1 MSEYEKEK
9 FAGSYLEL
17 FVASAAMFLLFAVML
32 TWLVFKTPYGLFDDH
47 ERLKTVN
54 FIFIV
59 QFSLGPMIA
68 VLAGIAFDTFPLV
81 YKIPSFERTTMRH
94 FLQLNILGQLFIFI
108 GVFST
113 DWDLL
118 VELSGIGI
126 VLLSLSL
133 LSLASPAIDVFRTK
147 NEVDEVGVFSYAPG
161 ILLVICGLV
170 VIVSWFFRDI
180 DGMIELGISFTV
192 ALFSCMQI
200 ATCLLSHF
208 NRRLGWEVTKPKSLQ
223 FKFALFFVIAL
234 THVVISALRGRD
246 LVGEDCVDISL
257 TALFILMFFIVN
269 PKRIFQLSF
278 GTLAKPHSRMVL
290 GGYLLL
296 PILAVISSGPIW
308 TGHEGIAS
316 VQPAH
321 WLLLASSGF
330 LIVWGFALFLHE
342 DHLHISLSNRST
354 PWITFLSLMI
364 GAILICWSLYD
375 KNVLTTGKNYAPFIG
390 WAVAQ
395 IVGILSLTYLL
406 ARHIFFPNDNWHRIP
421 MFYNRF
427 LSK

>member
-1 MSEYEKEK
+1 
-9 FAGSYLEL
+9 
-17 FVASAAMFLLFAVML
+17 
-32 TWLVFKTPYGLFDDH
+32 
-47 ERLKTVN
+47 
-54 FIFIV
+54 
-59 QFSLGPMIA
+59 MIA

-81 YKIPSFERTTMRH
+81 YNIPSFERTTMRH
-94 FLQLNILGQLFIFI
+94 FLQLNILGQLFILV

-118 VELSGIGI
+118 IELSGIGI
-126 VLLSLSL
+126 ILLSLSL

-147 NEVDEVGVFSYAPG
+147 NEVDEVGVFSYTPG

-170 VIVSWFFRDI
+170 VIISWFLRGI
-180 DGMIELGISFTV
+180 GGVIELGVAFTV

-234 THVVISALRGRD
+234 AHIVISTLRGRG
-246 LVGEDCVDISL
+246 LVSEDIVDISL
-257 TALFILMFFIVN
+257 TALFILMFFIID
-269 PKRIFQLSF
+269 PKRILQLSF
-278 GTLAKPHSRMVL
+278 GPLAKPHSRMVL

-296 PILAVISSGPIW
+296 PVLAVISIGPIW
-308 TGHEGIAS
+308 TGHDGQAGI
-316 VQPAH
+316 QPAH

-342 DHLHISLSNRST
+342 DHLHISLANRST

-364 GAILICWSLYD
+364 GAVLICWSLYD
-375 KNVLTTGKNYAPFIG
+375 KNVLTTGKNYVPFIG

-406 ARHIFFPNDNWHRIP
+406 ARHIFFPNANWHRIP

>member
-32 TWLVFKTPYGLFDDH
+32 TWLVFKTPYGLFDDY

-118 VELSGIGI
+118 IELSGIGI

-133 LSLASPAIDVFRTK
+133 ISLASPAIDVFRTK

-246 LVGEDCVDISL
+246 LVGEDFVDISL

-278 GTLAKPHSRMVL
+278 GSLAKPHSRMVL

-395 IVGILSLTYLL
+395 IVGIISLTYLL

>member
-1 MSEYEKEK
+1 MTEQQREK

-17 FVASAAMFLLFAVML
+17 FVASAAMFLLFAIMI
-32 TWLVFKTPYGLFDDH
+32 TWLIFKSPYGLFDDD
-47 ERLKTVN
+47 ERLKTIN

-59 QFSLGPMIA
+59 HFSLGPMIA

-81 YKIPSFERTTMRH
+81 YNIPSFERTTMRH
-94 FLQLNILGQLFIFI
+94 FLQLNILGQLFILV

-113 DWDLL
+113 NWDLL
-118 VELSGIGI
+118 IELSGIGI
-126 VLLSLSL
+126 ILLSLSL
-133 LSLASPAIDVFRTK
+133 LSLAGPAIDVFRTK
-147 NEVDEVGVFSYAPG
+147 NEVDEVGVFSYTPG

-170 VIVSWFFRDI
+170 VIISWFLRGI
-180 DGMIELGISFTV
+180 GGMIELGVAFTV

-208 NRRLGWEVTKPKSLQ
+208 NRRLGWEVTTPRSLQ

-234 THVVISALRGRD
+234 AHIVVSTLRGRE
-246 LVGEDCVDISL
+246 LVGENIVDISL
-257 TALFILMFFIVN
+257 TALFLLMFFIIN
-269 PKRIFQLSF
+269 PKRILQLSF
-278 GTLAKPHSRMVL
+278 GSLAKPHSRMVL
-290 GGYLLL
+290 GGYFLL
-296 PILAVISSGPIW
+296 PILAVISIGPIW
-308 TGHEGIAS
+308 TGHGATIGI
-316 VQPAH
+316 QPAH
-321 WLLLASSGF
+321 WLLLSSSGF

-342 DHLHISLSNRST
+342 DHLHISLANRST

-364 GAILICWSLYD
+364 GAVLICWSLYD

-406 ARHIFFPNDNWHRIP
+406 ARHIFFPNENWHRIP

>member
-1 MSEYEKEK
+1 MTEQQREK

-17 FVASAAMFLLFAVML
+17 FVASAAMFLLFAIMI
-32 TWLVFKTPYGLFDDH
+32 TWLIFKSPYGLFDDD
-47 ERLKTVN
+47 ERLNTIN
-54 FIFIV
+54 FILIV
-59 QFSLGPMIA
+59 HFSLGPMIA

-81 YKIPSFERTTMRH
+81 YNIPSFERTTMRH
-94 FLQLNILGQLFIFI
+94 FLQLNILGQLFILI

-113 DWDLL
+113 NWDLL
-118 VELSGIGI
+118 IELCGIGI
-126 VLLSLSL
+126 ILLSLSL
-133 LSLASPAIDVFRTK
+133 LSLASPAIEVFRTK
-147 NEVDEVGVFSYAPG
+147 NEVDEVGVFSYTPG

-170 VIVSWFFRDI
+170 VIISWFLRGI
-180 DGMIELGISFTV
+180 SGMIELGVAFTV

-234 THVVISALRGRD
+234 AHIVISTLRGRG
-246 LVGEDCVDISL
+246 LVSEDIVDISL
-257 TALFILMFFIVN
+257 TALFILMFFIVD
-269 PKRIFQLSF
+269 PKRILQLSF
-278 GTLAKPHSRMVL
+278 GPLAKPHSRMVL

-296 PILAVISSGPIW
+296 PVLAITSIGPIL
-308 TGHEGIAS
+308 TGHDGQAS
-316 VQPAH
+316 IQPAH

-342 DHLHISLSNRST
+342 DHLHISLANRST

-364 GAILICWSLYD
+364 GAVLICWSLYD
-375 KNVLTTGKNYAPFIG
+375 RNVLTTGKNYVPFIG

-406 ARHIFFPNDNWHRIP
+406 ARHIFFPNENWHRIP

>member
-1 MSEYEKEK
+1 MSEHQKEK

-17 FVASAAMFLLFAVML
+17 FVASAAMFLLFAIML
-32 TWLVFKTPYGLFDDH
+32 TWLIFKTPYGLMDNH
-47 ERLKTVN
+47 ERLRTVN

-81 YKIPSFERTTMRH
+81 YNIRTFERTTMRH
-94 FLQLNILGQLFIFI
+94 FLQLNVLGQLFILV

-118 VELSGIGI
+118 IELSGIGI

-133 LSLASPAIDVFRTK
+133 LSLASPAIEVFRTK
-147 NEVDEVGVFSYAPG
+147 NEVDEVGVFSYTPG
-161 ILLVICGLV
+161 ILLIICGFV
-170 VIVSWFFRDI
+170 VIGSWFFREI
-180 DGMIELGISFTV
+180 DGMIELGVSFTV

-208 NRRLGWEVTKPKSLQ
+208 NRRLGWEVTEPKSLQ
-223 FKFALFFVIAL
+223 LRFALFFLIAL
-234 THVVISALRGRD
+234 AHIVISALRGRE
-246 LVGEDCVDISL
+246 LVEETLVDISL
-257 TALFILMFFIVN
+257 TMLFILMFFIIN
-269 PKRIFQLSF
+269 PKKILQLSF
-278 GTLAKPHSRMVL
+278 GSLAKPHSRMVL

-296 PILAVISSGPIW
+296 PVLAVISAGPIW
-308 TGHEGIAS
+308 TGHQGIGS
-316 VQPAH
+316 IQPAH

-342 DHLHISLSNRST
+342 DHLHISLANRST
-354 PWITFLSLMI
+354 PWITFLSLMA
-364 GAILICWSLYD
+364 GAVLICWSLYD

-395 IVGILSLTYLL
+395 MAGILSLTYLL
-406 ARHIFFPNDNWHRIP
+406 ARHIFFPDQNWHRVP

-427 LSK
+427 SSK

>member
-1 MSEYEKEK
+1 MTEQQREK

-17 FVASAAMFLLFAVML
+17 FVASAAMFLLFAIMI
-32 TWLVFKTPYGLFDDH
+32 TWLIFKSPYGLFDDD
-47 ERLKTVN
+47 ERLNTIN
-54 FIFIV
+54 FILIV
-59 QFSLGPMIA
+59 HFSLGPMIA

-81 YKIPSFERTTMRH
+81 YNIPSFERTTMRH
-94 FLQLNILGQLFIFI
+94 FLQLNILGQLFILI

-113 DWDLL
+113 NWDLL
-118 VELSGIGI
+118 IELCGIGI
-126 VLLSLSL
+126 ILLSLSL
-133 LSLASPAIDVFRTK
+133 LSLASPAIEVFRTK
-147 NEVDEVGVFSYAPG
+147 NEVDEVGVFSYTPG

-170 VIVSWFFRDI
+170 VIISWFLRGI
-180 DGMIELGISFTV
+180 SGMIELGVAFTV

-234 THVVISALRGRD
+234 AHIVISTLRGRG
-246 LVGEDCVDISL
+246 LVSEDIVDISL
-257 TALFILMFFIVN
+257 TALFILMFFIVD
-269 PKRIFQLSF
+269 PKRILQLSF
-278 GTLAKPHSRMVL
+278 GPLAKPHSRMVL

-296 PILAVISSGPIW
+296 PVLAITAIGPIL
-308 TGHEGIAS
+308 TGHDGQAS
-316 VQPAH
+316 IQPAH

-342 DHLHISLSNRST
+342 DHLHISLANRST

-364 GAILICWSLYD
+364 GAVLICWSLYD
-375 KNVLTTGKNYAPFIG
+375 KNVLTTGKNYVPFIG

-406 ARHIFFPNDNWHRIP
+406 ARHIFFPNENWHRIP

>member
-1 MSEYEKEK
+1 MGEHQKEK

-17 FVASAAMFLLFAVML
+17 FVASAAMFLLFAIML
-32 TWLVFKTPYGLFDDH
+32 TWLIFKTPYGLMDNH

-81 YKIPSFERTTMRH
+81 YNIQTFERTTMRH
-94 FLQLNILGQLFIFI
+94 FLQLNVLGQLFILV

-118 VELSGIGI
+118 IELSGIGI

-133 LSLASPAIDVFRTK
+133 LSLASPAIEVFRTK
-147 NEVDEVGVFSYAPG
+147 NEVDEVGVFSYTPG
-161 ILLVICGLV
+161 ILLIICGVV
-170 VIVSWFFRDI
+170 VIASWFLRGI
-180 DGMIELGISFTV
+180 DGMIELGVSFTV

-208 NRRLGWEVTKPKSLQ
+208 NRRLGWEVTEPKSLQ
-223 FKFALFFVIAL
+223 LKFALFFLIAL
-234 THVVISALRGRD
+234 AHIVISALRGRE
-246 LVGEDCVDISL
+246 LVEETLVDISL
-257 TALFILMFFIVN
+257 SMLFILMFFIIN
-269 PKRIFQLSF
+269 PKKILQRSF
-278 GTLAKPHSRMVL
+278 GSLAKPHSRMVL

-296 PILAVISSGPIW
+296 PVLAIISAGPIW
-308 TGHEGIAS
+308 TGHQGIGS
-316 VQPAH
+316 IQPAH

-342 DHLHISLSNRST
+342 DHLHISLANRST
-354 PWITFLSLMI
+354 PWITFLSLMA
-364 GAILICWSLYD
+364 GAVLICWSLYD

-395 IVGILSLTYLL
+395 MVGIFSLTYLL
-406 ARHIFFPNDNWHRIP
+406 ARHIFFPDQNWHRVP
-421 MFYNRF
+421 MFYNRYS
-427 LSK
+427 SK

>member
-1 MSEYEKEK
+1 MTEQQREK

-17 FVASAAMFLLFAVML
+17 FVASAAMFLLFAIMI
-32 TWLVFKTPYGLFDDH
+32 TWLIFKSPYGLFDDD
-47 ERLKTVN
+47 ERLNTIN
-54 FIFIV
+54 FILIV
-59 QFSLGPMIA
+59 HFSLGPMIA

-81 YKIPSFERTTMRH
+81 YNIPSFERTTMRH
-94 FLQLNILGQLFIFI
+94 FLQLNILEQLFILI

-113 DWDLL
+113 NWDLL
-118 VELSGIGI
+118 IELCGIGI
-126 VLLSLSL
+126 ILLSLSL
-133 LSLASPAIDVFRTK
+133 LSLASPAIEVFRTK
-147 NEVDEVGVFSYAPG
+147 NEVDEVGVFSYTPG

-170 VIVSWFFRDI
+170 VIISWFLRGI
-180 DGMIELGISFTV
+180 SGMIELGVAFTV

-234 THVVISALRGRD
+234 AHIVISTLRGRG
-246 LVGEDCVDISL
+246 LVSEDIVDISL
-257 TALFILMFFIVN
+257 TALFILMFFIVD
-269 PKRIFQLSF
+269 PKRILQLSF
-278 GTLAKPHSRMVL
+278 GPLAKPHSRMVL

-296 PILAVISSGPIW
+296 PVLAITSIGPIL
-308 TGHEGIAS
+308 TGHDGQAS
-316 VQPAH
+316 IQPAH

-342 DHLHISLSNRST
+342 DHLHISLANRST

-364 GAILICWSLYD
+364 GAVLICWSLYD
-375 KNVLTTGKNYAPFIG
+375 KNVLTTGKNYVPFIG

-406 ARHIFFPNDNWHRIP
+406 ARHIFFPNENWHRIP